1 MPTPSK
7 KSLKNAAFKPSQPQ
21 TVATAPTTKK
31 FAHGRPQTSSRHLSL
46 AELTTKERRDLV
58 RVWTII
64 GAIIIFTA
72 VLIALGYLGPVI
84 LFLAVSII
92 IAFIASPIVNWLE
105 DRRVPRN
112 VGALIALVVV
122 LGVLIG
128 IFALLG
134 PPATEQLVNL
144 LNRIPAYMRAIQTWL
159 SQLFA
164 TTDSISFFGIQTN
177 IQTLWSA
184 FSNWATTQGTALATQ
199 ITSGILPNIMT
210 AANNVFMF
218 FLGIICAYWLAADYP
233 TIVRE
238 FAIIAGPKHKK
249 DLSLLLAVVS
259 RSMGGYMRGIV
270 ITSIAG
276 GVLAYLGFLIVG
288 QPYAPL
294 MGIITALFHF
304 VPVIGPWF
312 SAAIATIT
320 AFIASPLVALWTL
333 IVAIVAENITDNL
346 ISPLVMRS
354 TVQVHPAMSLL
365 AIVVGSALGGPIG
378 IAVSIPISAAIKGV
392 FIYYFETKTARQLVS
407 YQGALFQGTP
417 FMHSNGEIVPSADAL
432 DDDNFYDTSRLVSDE
447 DAENDIHAE
456 PNPAAKKSKKAKKK
470 NQALKQSKKARKES
484 AHGK

>member
-1 MPTPSK
+1 MPTRSKPQSKRPSL
-7 KSLKNAAFKPSQPQ
+7 SDL
-21 TVATAPTTKK
+21 TA
-31 FAHGRPQTSSRHLSL
+31 
-46 AELTTKERRDLV
+46 KERRDLV
-58 RVWTII
+58 RVWTVI
-64 GAIIIFTA
+64 GLIIIFAA
-72 VLIALGYLGPVI
+72 VLIALGHLGSVI

-105 DRRVPRN
+105 DHRVPRN
-112 VGALIALVVV
+112 VGALIGLIVV

-134 PPATEQLVNL
+134 PAASDQLVNL
-144 LNRIPAYMRAIQTWL
+144 LNRIPSYMRAIQNWL
-159 SQLFA
+159 SELFA
-164 TTDSISFFGIQTN
+164 TTDSISFFGIQAN
-177 IQTLWSA
+177 IQTLWGA
-184 FSNWATTQGTALATQ
+184 FSTWATDQGTALATQ
-199 ITSGILPNIMT
+199 ITSGIVPNLMT
-210 AANNVFMF
+210 AANNIFMF

-238 FAIIAGPKHKK
+238 FSIIAGPKHRKG
-249 DLSLLLAVVS
+249 LSLLLAVVS

-270 ITSIAG
+270 ITSVAG
-276 GVLAYLGFLIVG
+276 GVLAYLGFLMVG

-378 IAVSIPISAAIKGV
+378 VAVSIPISAAIKGV
-392 FIYYFETKTARQLVS
+392 FIYYFETKTGRQLVS
-407 YQGALFQGTP
+407 YQGAFFQGTP
-417 FMHSNGEIVPSADAL
+417 FMHTDGAIVPSADAL
-432 DDDNFYDTSRLVSDE
+432 DDDNFYATSRLVSDE

-456 PNPAAKKSKKAKKK
+456 PNPSEKKK
-470 NQALKQSKKARKES
+470 VKKKKQEKTQRQSQSKSQKQNQIQSPKQSMRARK
-484 AHGK
+484 GRKDDK

>member
-1 MPTPSK
+1 MPTPVRPPSK
-7 KSLKNAAFKPSQPQ
+7 
-21 TVATAPTTKK
+21 
-31 FAHGRPQTSSRHLSL
+31 RLSL
-46 AELTTKERRDLV
+46 SELTAKERRDLV
-58 RVWTII
+58 RVWTAI
-64 GAIIIFTA
+64 GFIIIFAA
-72 VLIALGYLGPVI
+72 VLTALGYLGSVI

-105 DRRVPRN
+105 DHSIPRN
-112 VGALIALVVV
+112 VGALLGLVIV

-134 PPATEQLVNL
+134 PAASEQLVNL
-144 LNRIPAYMRAIQTWL
+144 LNRIPSYMRAIQNWL
-159 SQLFA
+159 SELFA
-164 TTDSISFFGIQTN
+164 TTDSISFFGIQAN

-184 FSNWATTQGTALATQ
+184 FSNWATDQGTALATQ

-238 FAIIAGPKHKK
+238 FSIIAGPKHRK

-333 IVAIVAENITDNL
+333 IVAIIAENITDNL

-392 FIYYFETKTARQLVS
+392 FIYYFETKTGRQLVS

-417 FMHSNGEIVPSADAL
+417 FMHTDGEIVPSADAL

-456 PNPAAKKSKKAKKK
+456 PNPCDKKKAKKK
-470 NQALKQSKKARKES
+470 KKKKQGKTQRQGQSKNQKQNQIQSQKRSREQSKKARK
-484 AHGK
+484 GRKDDK